1 MDHIFNLNT
10 LIEVMLAI
18 SLSAASGFRVFVP
31 LLVLSGAAVVGHL
44 DLPADFDWIET
55 PQALAVL
62 AVACLLEVGGYYI
75 PWFDH
80 VLDIVATPAAFI
92 SGTIVAASVVPEMN
106 PVAQWTL
113 AIVAGGGTASLTKG
127 LMNILRVTSTTST
140 GGLANPILATLEL
153 AIAVFLSVLA
163 VTVPLVAGALV
174 LGLLVFAIQKLW
186 VFLTQKVWR
195 VFFNRQPQPGSS
207 DGSVQ

>member
-1 MDHIFNLNT
+1 
-10 LIEVMLAI
+10 
-18 SLSAASGFRVFVP
+18 
-31 LLVLSGAAVVGHL
+31 
-44 DLPADFDWIET
+44 
-55 PQALAVL
+55 
-62 AVACLLEVGGYYI
+62 
-75 PWFDH
+75 
-80 VLDIVATPAAFI
+80 
-92 SGTIVAASVVPEMN
+92 
-106 PVAQWTL
+106 
-113 AIVAGGGTASLTKG
+113 
-127 LMNILRVTSTTST
+127 MNILRVTSTTST